1 MAGPLPAG
9 GMTAGAGLVL
19 APTIYHQVWN
29 FAQVAPP
36 GLKEQVQERLGELD
50 NILLLQIRIGILF
63 PLFLAI
69 ALMARAGNAGLHKR
83 MMSLGTAMPLPA
95 AIDRMVWLPTTLP
108 GSMIAVDLYVLAAV
122 SPLLVWDVV
131 RNKRVH
137 EAYWIWLAINVPFSV
152 LVYSLWDTAGWHAT
166 AHVIMGV

>member
-1 MAGPLPAG
+1 MVVVAGFF
-9 GMTAGAGLVL
+9 V

-36 GLKEQVQERLGELD
+36 GVKEQMVGRLGELD

-69 ALMARAGNAGLHKR
+69 ALIARAGNAGLHKR
-83 MMSLGTAMPLPA
+83 MMFLATALPLPA

-108 GSMIAVDLYVLAAV
+108 GSMVAADFYVLVAV
-122 SPLLVWDVV
+122 SPLFVWDVV

-137 EAYWIWLAINVPFSV
+137 EAYSIWLAINVPCSV

-166 AHVIMGV
+166 AQGIMGV